1 MKRIRQI
8 LSLTTFVAIVLSSG
22 LLLAHSGAWDP
33 EVKNFNEVSRLAIAL
48 IRAAT
53 VTGCPAR
60 NLRQDLYDLKQ
71 IAGPTKR
78 IHIEL
83 NQLTPEERSC
93 LKAAQEIR

>member
-1 MKRIRQI
+1 MKRIGHI
-8 LSLTTFVAIVLSSG
+8 LNLTTLAAIGLSSG
-22 LLLAHSGAWDP
+22 PLFAHSGAWDP
-33 EVKNFNEVSRLAIAL
+33 EVKKFNEVSRLAIAL

-53 VTGCPAR
+53 VTGCSAQ

-71 IAGPTKR
+71 IAGPSEH